1 MPTIREFLSAASL
14 KRSET
19 ESIANLM
26 TLRKSGT
33 LFRSG
38 HVGSIKLT
46 ERNKLRDAFYDI
58 SSQCCSVLQ
67 CIELKRICFGEL
79 YSSW

>member
-26 TLRKSGT
+26 MLRKNGL

-38 HVGSIKLT
+38 HVGSNKLT
-46 ERNKLRDAFYDI
+46 E
-58 SSQCCSVLQ
+58 
-67 CIELKRICFGEL
+67 E
-79 YSSW
+79 